1 MANEENLTLENY
13 KEAQDGSYGSE
24 GDRLTKRPILKP
36 NVGRIRVLKPDEMLY
51 YLDGAFMRSGADKKV
66 RSAAYNLYKGLAS
79 IQELKDANNNDVS
92 EIEVY
97 GMMSPKWSLSAS
109 ASINWS
115 PWSIDKAANTAVG
128 AMVALPGAASNIMR
142 GVMDAI
148 VQATNLPQTT
158 GANVLMAADGIQ
170 GMPTMKT
177 LSAANIS
184 GSFNV
189 VYLFDLRTQL
199 MLALKAIKTLLLISY
214 PLAFEYRDA
223 KFEQD
228 LSAKSTGT
236 EIISDVATQAL
247 TAMNEFRGK
256 GAARAPL
263 PVEIEIGHVMKMRP
277 LYIESVDISQS
288 KDLFL
293 SPTGRMLPTSVE
305 VTVKCTPVMRSSS
318 EKNTLALF
326 GDELFGAHMLAPEG
340 R

>member
-1 MANEENLTLENY
+1 MANEKDLTLKDY
-13 KEAQDGSYGSE
+13 KEAHE
-24 GDRLTKRPILKP
+24 GAYKDSKDDLLTKRPILKP
-36 NVGRIRVLKPDEMLY
+36 NVGRIRVLQPHEMLY
-51 YLDGAFMRSGADKKV
+51 YLDGAFMRSDSDKKV
-66 RSAAYNLYKGLAS
+66 RSMAYDLYKGLAG
-79 IQELKDANNNDVS
+79 IKPVKDDLNKDTS

-115 PWSIDKAANTAVG
+115 PWSIDKAASTAVG
-128 AMVALPGAASNIMR
+128 ALAALPGAASNILSSVL
-142 GVMDAI
+142 GAVAEVANI
-148 VQATNLPQTT
+148 PQTS
-158 GANVLMAADGIQ
+158 GVNIMMAADGIQ
-170 GMPTMKT
+170 GLPTMKT
-177 LSAANIS
+177 LTAANIS

-189 VYLFDLRTQL
+189 VFLFDLRTQL
-199 MLALKAIKTLLLISY
+199 MLALKAIKTLLLIAY
-214 PLAFEYRDA
+214 PLAFEYQDA
-223 KFEQD
+223 AFENA
-228 LSAKSTGT
+228 LSDPSGT
-236 EIISDVATQAL
+236 EYVAKVAQDAL
-247 TAMNEFRGK
+247 NAMNEFRGK

-326 GDELFGAHMLAPEG
+326 GDELFGSHMLAPNG
-340 R
+340 G